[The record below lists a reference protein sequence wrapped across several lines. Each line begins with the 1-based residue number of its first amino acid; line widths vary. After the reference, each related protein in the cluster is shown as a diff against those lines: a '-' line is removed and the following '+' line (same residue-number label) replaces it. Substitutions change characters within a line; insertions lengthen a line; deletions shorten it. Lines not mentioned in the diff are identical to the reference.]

1 MTNVI
6 IRFDLVHL
14 NLSLG
19 FINRTSLKLA
29 KLSFNVFRFGGLEL
43 ILK

>member
-1 MTNVI
+1 MTNII

-19 FINRTSLKLA
+19 FINQTSLKLA
-29 KLSFNVFRFGGLEL
+29 KLSFNVFRFEGLEL

>member
-1 MTNVI
+1 MTNFI

-19 FINRTSLKLA
+19 FINWMSLKLVEF
-29 KLSFNVFRFGGLEL
+29 SFNVFRLGGLEL